1 MKVLVVVEDDRD
13 MQLLIQ
19 LTLQVDSRLEI
30 TGCCA
35 TAAAAIQLAREVHP
49 ALVILDHFI
58 DGDIMGLQA
67 APAIKAAA
75 PDARVLLFTS
85 HDLKIEAGRE
95 PSVDEFLLKRDI
107 SDLMPT
113 VQRMLGLEPLAA

>member
-1 MKVLVVVEDDRD
+1 MKVLVVVEDDHD

-19 LTLQVDSRLEI
+19 LTLEADSRLEI
-30 TGCCA
+30 SGCCA
-35 TAAAAIQLAREVHP
+35 TADAAVELAREVQP
-49 ALVILDHFI
+49 GLVILDHFI
-58 DGDIMGLQA
+58 DGDVMGLDA

-75 PDARVLLFTS
+75 PDASVLLFTS

-107 SDLMPT
+107 AELMPT
-113 VQRMLGLEPLAA
+113 VQRLLGLEPIVA